1 MEFRRVLCRSDT
13 FTLPSA
19 TVDPTTATITY
30 EEITGGTSDP
40 VADPSFPIT
49 KPLGI
54 YTYLVTA
61 TNDTCASSVTI
72 MVSVTDQTLRPPCFN
87 RIYNDDQSFD
97 TVRKSVQ
104 WGKSASE

>member
-1 MEFRRVLCRSDT
+1 MTGVVVGDT

-61 TNDTCASSVTI
+61 TNGTCESSVTI
-72 MVSVTDQTLRPPCFN
+72 MVSVTDPPLCPPGFN
-87 RIYNDDQSFD
+87 RIYNDEQYFD
-97 TVRKSVQ
+97 NNRSEGRRV
-104 WGKSASE
+104 GKE